1 MADPYSPKLTGE
13 EQRLYDQYTVQ
24 TVAAGPTAVAGGLAW
39 LGAVGQR
46 VQQVLAHVNTANT
59 KNASGEGNRRQIT

>member
-13 EQRLYDQYTVQ
+13 EQRLYDQCTVQ
-24 TVAAGPTAVAGGLAW
+24 TVAAGPTAVAGGGAW

-46 VQQVLAHVNTANT
+46 GAADIGRCKHDKYQERV
-59 KNASGEGNRRQIT
+59 G